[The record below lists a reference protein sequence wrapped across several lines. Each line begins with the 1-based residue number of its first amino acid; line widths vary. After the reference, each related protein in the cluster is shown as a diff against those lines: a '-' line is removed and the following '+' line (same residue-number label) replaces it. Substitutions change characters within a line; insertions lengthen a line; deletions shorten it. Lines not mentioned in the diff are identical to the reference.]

1 MVTLIKIYFHAIY
14 NQNHKTEQNISHQ
27 RHLDRTR
34 TSSFRYFIVQL
45 PTNYCILSLWSLAPI
60 KTITFPLLY
69 QTRIALNV
77 QYDLI
82 APDILGQLKSCLL
95 PRSPRQSR
103 ASNSLYSQCR
113 PPHRDLTASCWCSLT
128 LELLIRFC
136 MDCSIFQFLQKGH
149 GYPAGHSIAGLF
161 WQTSLQ
167 IRLR

>member
-14 NQNHKTEQNISHQ
+14 NQNYKTEPNISHQ

-82 APDILGQLKSCLL
+82 ASDILGQLKSCLL
-95 PRSPRQSR
+95 PRSPGQSR

-128 LELLIRFC
+128 LELSR
-136 MDCSIFQFLQKGH
+136 
-149 GYPAGHSIAGLF
+149 
-161 WQTSLQ
+161 
-167 IRLR
+167 